1 MGTGSAWERV
11 LNEIDEDE
19 VIGAGQKGVIVDGVA
34 DGAKRVVQAALL
46 RRCCH
51 ELRDQID
58 PQGLR
63 LTNAIVLGCLDL
75 TGLAVPFPLRFEG
88 CEFDAAPVVEGAE
101 LFELSL
107 TGCPRLPGL
116 LGNGLR
122 LRRDLDLSRSV
133 VAGSHRTSASSS
145 RRSAIWLCEAELGGR
160 LLGAGAVVDGQGDR
174 SIQADRI
181 HVGGVVRLIHQF
193 TALGE
198 VRFIG
203 ARIGGSVDLTGAQ
216 IESSPDGLALDLGDA
231 TIKGSVFLIE
241 DATGRSAH
249 IRGRVDMGSAR
260 ISGRFVVRNAIVE
273 ARVGAPEG
281 RHYAMPS
288 VTGTALAAA
297 RVTVGAEVV
306 FAGCE
311 VTGRIDMSMGD
322 MSSVSIGEN
331 CVLRTPGGTAMD
343 LTNSEVRSLFRLDE
357 TAAVEG
363 TLKLAGAVIHG
374 TLALHG
380 TLSQPEHLSLV
391 GGSAMTVDGDVYLN
405 GLRTS
410 GGQVNFRG
418 ATLGSL
424 MAGGAQLDNPG
435 GSSIRL
441 SAAVVKGPV
450 RLANGFTS
458 TGTVALN
465 RTNIEGR
472 LQLTGGSFT
481 GPAAASRDKPRHAI
495 VAISAIVRG
504 GMDLGWAAASPSVNF
519 TDATTTSLADDP
531 ATWPERFSIAG
542 LTYDRFEIPQDGQA
556 RQIWDQAARCTW
568 LSRQTEFDS
577 GPYEQAARV
586 FRQHGYAGEAE
597 QILIAQRRHA
607 RRVGRSS
614 AAWPQRIIDAAYA
627 TIGYGY
633 RPSRVLWLL
642 AALLILVTA
651 SLQLPASQATL
662 RATNGSGD
670 VYTTTGLLTT
680 SAGPAATAP
689 RPHGNSP
696 RPDACGD
703 GAVRCFSPVLYAIDT
718 VIPLISLDQRSTW
731 YPDPHLPGGE
741 LMLLWLNFAT
751 LLGWLLSSIFV
762 LSLAKLSRSP

>member
-1 MGTGSAWERV
+1 MD
-11 LNEIDEDE
+11 EIDEDE
-19 VIGAGQKGVIVDGVA
+19 VIGAAREGVILDGAA
-34 DGAKRVVQAALL
+34 DGAKRAVRAALL
-46 RRCCH
+46 RSCCH

-58 PQGLR
+58 PRGLR

-88 CEFDAAPVVEGAE
+88 CEFNAAPVLEGAE

-133 VAGSHRTSASSS
+133 VAGSHRTSASTS

-160 LLGAGAVVDGQGDR
+160 LLGVGAAVDGQGDR

-181 HVGGVVRLIHQF
+181 HVGGAVRLIHQF

-203 ARIGGSVDLTGAQ
+203 ARIDGSVDLTGAQ
-216 IESSPDGLALDLGDA
+216 IESSPDGLALDLEDA

-241 DATGRSAH
+241 DPAGRRAH
-249 IRGRVDMGSAR
+249 IRGRIDMGSAR
-260 ISGRFVVRNAIVE
+260 ISGRFLVRNATVE

-288 VTGTALAAA
+288 VTGTALGAA
-297 RVTVGAEVV
+297 RLTVGAEVM

-311 VTGRIDMSMGD
+311 VTGGIDMSMGD

-331 CVLRTPGGTAMD
+331 CVLRAPGDTAMD

-357 TAAVEG
+357 NAAVEG

-380 TLSQPEHLSLV
+380 TMSQPEHLSLV
-391 GGSAMTVDGDVYLN
+391 DGSAMTVDGDVYLD

-435 GSSIRL
+435 GDSIRL

-465 RTNIEGR
+465 RTTIEGR

-481 GPAAASRDKPRHAI
+481 CPAAASRAGHRHAI
-495 VAISAIVRG
+495 VAISATVRG

-531 ATWPERFSIAG
+531 ATWPERFTIAG
-542 LTYDRFEIPQDGQA
+542 LTYDRLEIPQDGQA
-556 RQIWDQAARCTW
+556 RRIWDQAARCTW

-607 RRVGRSS
+607 RRIGRSS

-642 AALLILVTA
+642 AALLLLVTA
-651 SLQLPASQATL
+651 SLQPPASQATL
-662 RATNGSGD
+662 RATNGNGD
-670 VYTTTGLLTT
+670 IYTTTGLLTT

-696 RPDACGD
+696 PPDACGN

-741 LMLLWLNFAT
+741 LMLLWLNLAT